1 MTTDIS
7 LIDITIIM
15 SVVAILIVI
24 VYFKSKIFHS
34 YPYYFN
40 IYFILTILLNNLIR
54 LIPKREEENEYEIS
68 IQCYIQGIVLTVLD
82 KLMLCQITSYSVIY
96 YLGSFHND
104 FFKKN
109 EMIIFFLLSQI
120 SFVISMVLA
129 VVFSAKGMSVGS
141 QYCYVRTRDE
151 TKYIVDTIITT
162 MLWAISELC
171 TIRLL
176 INLVKL
182 KKEAAVYNRKA
193 KSISYHTFRFS
204 FNLVFNVLMFLYVDL
219 IINKVLNNVIPD
231 FTKDMYYI
239 LLSLVGEIFFTINTE
254 VMKEAKRMITCQSSN
269 EEEDEES
276 KTFYK
281 DNENDN
287 EKEMNDK

>member
-1 MTTDIS
+1 MTTDTP
-7 LIDITIIM
+7 LIIITIIM

-24 VYFKSKIFHS
+24 VYFNSKIFHS
-34 YPYYFN
+34 SPYYFN

-68 IQCYIQGIVLTVLD
+68 IQCYIQGIFLTVLD

-109 EMIIFFLLSQI
+109 EMLIFFFLSEI

-129 VVFSAKGMSVGS
+129 VVFSAKGLSVGS
-141 QYCYVRTRDE
+141 QYCYVKTKDN

-162 MLWAISELC
+162 MLWAISEIC

-182 KKEAAVYNRKA
+182 KKEGAVYNRKA

-254 VMKEAKRMITCQSSN
+254 VMKEAKRMVMCKSKTQ
-269 EEEDEES
+269 EDEEEEN
-276 KTFYK
+276 KTFYE
-281 DNENDN
+281 DS
-287 EKEMNDK
+287 EKEMVDK